1 MDKFIMFVIG
11 MYIFNLNHWAFK
23 FVRTGVYGLML
34 VDLIKNLKV
43 FNIVNVL
50 MILTGF
56 FILNLPNVVK
66 HYFIKNF
73 YCR

>member
-1 MDKFIMFVIG
+1 MLFIGICMFNI
-11 MYIFNLNHWAFK
+11 NHWSFK
-23 FVRTGVYGLML
+23 FVRTGLYGLMTI
-34 VDLIKNLKV
+34 DLIKNLKV

-66 HYFIKNF
+66 HYFRKKF